1 MTSTF
6 LLQSFRIPAVSMG
19 EGEDDLQVCADF
31 ACLEGFFCKFV
42 YVLQRPNT
50 FYGRLSEISKIKRT
64 FLLIPF

>member
-1 MTSTF
+1 
-6 LLQSFRIPAVSMG
+6 MG

-50 FYGRLSEISKIKRT
+50 FYGRLSEISKIKGT

>member
-1 MTSTF
+1 
-6 LLQSFRIPAVSMG
+6 MG

-50 FYGRLSEISKIKRT
+50 FYGRLSEISKIKRN